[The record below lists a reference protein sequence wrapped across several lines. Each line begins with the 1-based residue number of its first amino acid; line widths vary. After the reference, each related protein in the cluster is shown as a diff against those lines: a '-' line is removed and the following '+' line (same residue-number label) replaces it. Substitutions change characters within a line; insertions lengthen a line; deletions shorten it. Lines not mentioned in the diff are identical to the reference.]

1 MWQLQK
7 GTHCGLPAPIHPNAF
22 DNFKG
27 EKNRNNIF
35 YVSVSGDLLQKVE
48 WMMKENQ
55 NWWSVV
61 ADLLK
66 NYSEWERNLGQ
77 LIVPM
82 CSCIVQQHNNAIS

>member
-1 MWQLQK
+1 MLLSITMCQNCDCCTCSLMWQLQK

-66 NYSEWERNLGQ
+66 NYS
-77 LIVPM
+77 
-82 CSCIVQQHNNAIS
+82 